1 MLGLIAAFDVG
12 PQKKAELRAA
22 GTQHAMSVAIGKRVF
37 AHDFPAQVL
46 KIRVDGEGRHTIAG
60 VTISGVKFKH
70 PIDPSGLTAE
80 VATVVREAFAA
91 APLEE
96 VDVWA
101 MVPFAQPPKTVVSG
115 EYAQPTSRIVYS
127 ATVLRGDLPAL
138 DALLGGT
145 RAIFWDGAFR
155 AGLRR

>member
-1 MLGLIAAFDVG
+1 MLGLIAPFDVG
-12 PQKKAELRAA
+12 PQKKAELRAD
-22 GTQHAMSVAIGKRVF
+22 GTQRTIAVAIGKRVF
-37 AHDFPAQVL
+37 AHDLPAQVL
-46 KIRVDGEGRHTIAG
+46 KIRVDGQGRHTIAG

-80 VATVVREAFAA
+80 VATVVRDAFAA
-91 APLEE
+91 APVEE

-101 MVPFAQPPKTVVSG
+101 TVPLAQPPKTVVSG

-127 ATVLRGDLPAL
+127 ATVLRGDLPTL
-138 DALLGGT
+138 DALLRGT
-145 RAIFWDGAFR
+145 RAIFWERAFR

>member
-1 MLGLIAAFDVG
+1 MLGLIAPFDIG

-22 GTQHAMSVAIGKRVF
+22 GTQRAIAVAIGKRIF
-37 AHDFPAQVL
+37 ARDLPAQVL
-46 KIRVDGEGRHTIAG
+46 KIRVDGEGRHTVVG

-80 VATVVREAFAA
+80 VATVVRDAFAA
-91 APLEE
+91 APVEE

-101 MVPFAQPPKTVVSG
+101 TVPLPQPPKTVVSG
-115 EYAQPTSRIVYS
+115 EYAQPTSRTVYS
-127 ATVLRGDLPAL
+127 ATVVRGDLSRL
-138 DALLGGT
+138 DALLSGT
-145 RAIFWDGAFR
+145 RAVFWDGAFR